1 MSYCRQQ
8 NRQQIEAAREQLR
21 AVFAATEPHV
31 RLAHA
36 RACLEIAEP
45 LADQDDPIGATAALF
60 VIGAAP
66 LANATTNMAVPEA
79 QRVEQ
84 ISTADLLLITQALFD
99 SGRVVPAEQLL
110 DLLLGRQDELRREV
124 LVLASAI
131 RMDLGRDAE
140 VLAYCEE
147 LIAIDD
153 SAASPYRMQAAV
165 HRLHGRWDHYVQA
178 VENARARMRQ
188 KDPVLQTELIDGY
201 IRIGRYD
208 DAHREFEKLKA
219 EHPELVPRMPT
230 VHARLLIHQGKLKE
244 ADHVL
249 TEYLKADPSDAEAL
263 VLKGKVQVDSGEFE
277 AAIETLKTALQQDP
291 SSHEAH
297 FQIGQTYARLN
308 QTDLANDHLGL
319 HRKLLDSKVRLY
331 ELEQKAAHE
340 PGNVAIRRELAQM
353 YTEIQLPELAAFWE
367 RAANAAAARLP

>member
-1 MSYCRQQ
+1 
-8 NRQQIEAAREQLR
+8 
-21 AVFAATEPHV
+21 
-31 RLAHA
+31 
-36 RACLEIAEP
+36 
-45 LADQDDPIGATAALF
+45 
-60 VIGAAP
+60 
-66 LANATTNMAVPEA
+66 
-79 QRVEQ
+79 
-84 ISTADLLLITQALFD
+84 
-99 SGRVVPAEQLL
+99 
-110 DLLLGRQDELRREV
+110 
-124 LVLASAI
+124 
-131 RMDLGRDAE
+131 
-140 VLAYCEE
+140 
-147 LIAIDD
+147 
-153 SAASPYRMQAAV
+153 
-165 HRLHGRWDHYVQA
+165 
-178 VENARARMRQ
+178 MRQ